1 MLWLIWHMW
10 ILIGLAFA
18 GGVIAGWVIR
28 SRSDETPE
36 RPMLEKLDATV
47 VTPVEERKSES
58 DAKPEAETP
67 SEPEARPETEAAPAE
82 PAPIPAAE
90 PKPAAKKPA
99 AKNTPKPAATKAPKT
114 APAEKLAQTSSPDDL
129 TQIKGLGPKAAEK
142 LNGEG
147 VTRLS
152 QIAAWSDGDVERF
165 DALINGR
172 GRIVRDEWVKQAKA
186 LSEG

>member
-1 MLWLIWHMW
+1 MLWLVWHMW

-47 VTPVEERKSES
+47 VTPVEEGKSDSDSKLEVGTS
-58 DAKPEAETP
+58 SGPDAKPETK
-67 SEPEARPETEAAPAE
+67 AAPAE
-82 PAPIPAAE
+82 PAPVPETPKQKPAD
-90 PKPAAKKPA
+90 KPAAPA
-99 AKNTPKPAATKAPKT
+99 
-114 APAEKLAQTSSPDDL
+114 SSSAVDDL

-152 QIAAWSDGDVERF
+152 QIAVWSDGDVERF